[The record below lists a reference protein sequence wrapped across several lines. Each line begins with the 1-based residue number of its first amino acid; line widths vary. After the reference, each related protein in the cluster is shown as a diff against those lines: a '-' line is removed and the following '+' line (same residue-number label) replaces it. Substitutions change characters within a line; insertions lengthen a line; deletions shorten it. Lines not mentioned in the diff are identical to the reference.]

1 MFQCSWI
8 LTEAET
14 IYQVMPCSGT
24 GSCLWWD
31 TGEAMKKEGKLKRCT
46 EEELPIFFLEFHAFR
61 DQILQGKK
69 LLKNRKKTTKK
80 TPNKPKK
87 YPPKKPQENP
97 QEVNKICL
105 PLPTS
110 VSTCS
115 PVVSIDTQ
123 QPAQAGTHGQGDIT
137 K

>member
-46 EEELPIFFLEFHAFR
+46 EEELLIFFLEFHAFR

-69 LLKNRKKTTKK
+69 LKKKRKKNQKKNPKQTQKIPPKK
-80 TPNKPKK
+80 TPRKP
-87 YPPKKPQENP
+87 PR
-97 QEVNKICL
+97 
-105 PLPTS
+105 
-110 VSTCS
+110 
-115 PVVSIDTQ
+115 
-123 QPAQAGTHGQGDIT
+123 G
-137 K
+137 